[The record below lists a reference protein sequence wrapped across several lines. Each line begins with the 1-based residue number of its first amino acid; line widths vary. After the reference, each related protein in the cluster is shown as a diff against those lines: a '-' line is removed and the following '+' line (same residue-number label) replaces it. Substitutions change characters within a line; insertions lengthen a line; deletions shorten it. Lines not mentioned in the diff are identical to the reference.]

1 MQFIDSVLA
10 GPFRFLLLFTGILFV
25 HQMVTR
31 QPTKTFDLDYILK
44 RLVFHGSLILIV
56 IFVLVQMN
64 MYDIFSLLII
74 FFVVLGLQYLE
85 LGNLK
90 NPQKQIRKK
99 RRYFLLGFFKLME
112 QNLST
117 KKILEN
123 NLKIFHI
130 KKFDFVFAMAFICAL
145 AVFISRY
152 LFLKKDM
159 YTLSG
164 LWSKNLEIVKGFSN
178 NVWFMNESG
187 LIGEQALINFYGKIT
202 GISGEMAIHSFGL
215 IEIFILCFVLYGILA
230 NITKSKFFAPIV
242 GVLFF
247 AFFYKF
253 LPININ
259 LLLEHNSLYLALYFA
274 LSAMMFTVIPDYL
287 IVSKRNYFFVM
298 LVIFIAIAFINF
310 FVSFFV
316 LPIFLIL
323 ALLLNTKKT
332 RGFIVRSAMA
342 YILGTGITLI
352 IHAIGTYSLN
362 ISFKS
367 FLRENLML
375 VGSYTHFP
383 QLIYPI
389 DQMLLGYLVFSVLT
403 LLCVLPLY
411 LKNKGKW
418 TPAMVFSILVLVF
431 VFLKDISITWI
442 DKDLYYQT
450 ISVLLV
456 IQVGIFIGTLEK
468 YSQISIPKRPIV
480 RAFSLLA
487 LFVVMGLIAFS
498 SNGLYKNDTQNID
511 ELKTDVIKIY
521 HTLASD
527 YLPYSYAVVNKEY
540 GQNMSKNK
548 HHFINYTDF
557 LENYVRRDSIYHL
570 NKDNTEFLDQNP
582 DYILSHS
589 VFIFITKK
597 DEMETIYNL
606 STPGEVSKE
615 LISQLNIL
623 KGRGRNI
630 NLFYDDDYLAVYE
643 IVNREKSSKLN
654 DLIFNL

>member
-1 MQFIDSVLA
+1 
-10 GPFRFLLLFTGILFV
+10 
-25 HQMVTR
+25 
-31 QPTKTFDLDYILK
+31 
-44 RLVFHGSLILIV
+44 
-56 IFVLVQMN
+56 

-74 FFVVLGLQYLE
+74 FFLVLGLQYLE

-90 NPQKQIRKK
+90 KPQKQIRKK

-130 KKFDFVFAMAFICAL
+130 KKFDFVFAMAFLCAL

-164 LWSKNLEIVKGFSN
+164 LWSKNLEIVKGFN
-178 NVWFMNESG
+178 NNLWFLNDNG

-202 GISGEMAIHSFGL
+202 GLSGEMAIHSFGL
-215 IEIFILCFVLYGILA
+215 IEIFILCIVLYAILT
-230 NITKSKFFAPIV
+230 NITKSKFFAPII

-247 AFFYKF
+247 AFFYNF

-274 LSAMMFTVIPDYL
+274 LSAMMFTVIPEYL

-298 LVIFIAIAFINF
+298 LVIYIAIAFINF
-310 FVSFFV
+310 FVSFIV
-316 LPIFLIL
+316 LPIFLII

-332 RGFIVRSAMA
+332 IGYIIKSILA
-342 YILGTGITLI
+342 YILGTGITLA
-352 IHAIGTYSLN
+352 IHAIGSYSLN

-367 FLRENLML
+367 FLMENLIL

-383 QLIYPI
+383 QLIFPI
-389 DQMLLGYLVFSVLT
+389 DQMLLGYLIFSALT
-403 LLCVLPLY
+403 VLCVLPIY

-418 TPAMVFSILVLVF
+418 TPALVFSILVLVF
-431 VFLKDISITWI
+431 VFLKDIRLNWI
-442 DKDLYYQT
+442 DNDLYYQT
-450 ISVLLV
+450 ISILLV
-456 IQVGIFIGTLEK
+456 IQVGIFIGTMEK
-468 YSQISIPKRPIV
+468 YSQISIPKRPKEQ
-480 RAFSLLA
+480 AFSLLA
-487 LFVVMGLIAFS
+487 LVVVIGLTAFAT
-498 SNGLYKNDTQNID
+498 NGWFKYDTQNID

-521 HTLASD
+521 HTLSSD
-527 YLPYSYAVVNKEY
+527 YLPFSYAVVNKEY
-540 GQNMSKNK
+540 GQNLSKNK
-548 HHFINYTDF
+548 HHFINYKDF
-557 LENYVRRDSIYHL
+557 LENYIHRDSIYHQ
-570 NKDNTEFLDQNP
+570 NKNNTEFLDQNP

-589 VFIFITKK
+589 VFVFITKK
-597 DEMETIYNL
+597 DEKETIYNL
-606 STPGEVSKE
+606 STPVEVSKE

-630 NLFYDDDYLAVYE
+630 NLFYDDDYLTVYE